1 MSSVFIK
8 ILGILLLITV
18 LMACYYFWP
27 ASPLDISK
35 KIDRILVCKSKH
47 TLTVFSNGEA
57 LKTYTIAIGKGH
69 GKKEFEG
76 DKKTPEG
83 IYTINDKNP
92 NSAYYLN
99 LGVSYPNAQDKA
111 HAKKFNK
118 SAGSLIKI
126 HGLKNGKGYIGKF
139 HRITDWTLGCIAVT
153 NKEMK
158 ELYDHVP
165 IGTVIEI
172 IP

>member
-1 MSSVFIK
+1 MTSVFIK
-8 ILGILLLITV
+8 ILGVLLVV
-18 LMACYYFWP
+18 LFLVACYYFWP
-27 ASPLDISK
+27 TPPLDTTK

-47 TLTVFSNGEA
+47 TLTVFSKGEA
-57 LKTYTIAIGKGH
+57 LKTYTIAIGKGK

-92 NSAYYLN
+92 KSGYYLN
-99 LGVSYPNAQDKA
+99 LGVSYPNAQDIA